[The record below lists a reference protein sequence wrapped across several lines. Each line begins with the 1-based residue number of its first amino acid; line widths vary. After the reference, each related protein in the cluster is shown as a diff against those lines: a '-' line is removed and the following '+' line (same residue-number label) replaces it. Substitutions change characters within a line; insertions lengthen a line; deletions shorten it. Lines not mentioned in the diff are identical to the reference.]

1 MLRGKAPMADTRL
14 TALSRRCVDYF
25 FPPLCIICDEPRV
38 PRDRWLCENCKKILR
53 ENHERRRPCPRC
65 GMNRAFGHC
74 ACVNGWNHP
83 FESVYSILDFDSM
96 VKEVMHQVKY
106 RGKRRFAFYI
116 GSLLAEL
123 VPQEVLS
130 ETDAFI
136 AVPLHPKRL
145 HKRGYNQ
152 SLLLARGLGR
162 DRSGQPVLEGV
173 LLRVRNTSSQTK
185 LDREERTQNM
195 KGAFAAAS
203 GRAKDIS
210 GRRLLLI
217 DDIITTGA
225 TTAAA
230 AKTLLDAGCASVRVL
245 SVARD

>member
-1 MLRGKAPMADTRL
+1 MADTRL
-14 TALSRRCVDYF
+14 TALSRRCVDYL

-38 PRDRWLCENCKKILR
+38 PHDRWLCENCKKILR

-65 GMNRAFGHC
+65 GMNRSLGHC
-74 ACVNGWNHP
+74 ACVHGWKHP

-106 RGKRRFAFYI
+106 RGKRRFAVYI

-123 VPQEVLS
+123 VPQEVFS
-130 ETDAFI
+130 GTDALI

-145 HKRGYNQ
+145 RGRGYNQ

-162 DRSGQPVLEGV
+162 DRSGQTVLEGV
-173 LLRVRNTSSQTK
+173 LLRVRDTSSQTK
-185 LDREERTQNM
+185 LDRGERTHNM
-195 KGAFAAAS
+195 KRAFAVAF
-203 GRAKDIS
+203 GRAEEIS
-210 GRRLLLI
+210 GKRLLLI
-217 DDIITTGA
+217 DDIVTTGA

-230 AKTLLDAGCASVRVL
+230 AHALLDAGCASVRVL
-245 SVARD
+245 SMARD